1 MSDDA
6 AEGGLVIDRV
16 GKPSLLL
23 QKPKI
28 GGKKNSVL
36 IPALLGSTSLTKSL
50 HPTPFRNYKGVGQ
63 PRALRLI
70 D

>member
-16 GKPSLLL
+16 GKPSFFVAET
-23 QKPKI
+23 KNW
-28 GGKKNSVL
+28 KKNSVP
-36 IPALLGSTSLTKSL
+36 IPALLGSTSLIKSL